1 MRLSL
6 TAWPPRG
13 RRVPGLR
20 PSLIDLLNASLAG
33 PLPAAVPGAWA
44 RRPRG
49 GTLPRP
55 PLPAFATFLAAPAL
69 LMAALAGRQAS
80 LSGRV
85 TDDVTGRGLVGVEAM
100 VEGHDRTTET
110 DSLGRYRLVGL
121 PVGTAR
127 LRFRRLG
134 YAPVERTIV
143 LEEGQAAVLDL
154 VMTRVTAL
162 EDVEVRGLPADHI
175 PGFAER
181 QLRGSGTFFNRED
194 LARLGGGSLADL
206 LRTVRGAR
214 MAPIRRA
221 CGGGWALGNMR
232 GAGASQGT
240 LACFATVIVDGLVYF
255 NGGATAFCEV
265 PDLSREFAIQDLAA
279 VEYYRTSDGLPPEF
293 RRHGSD
299 CGVLVLWSRRA
310 RR

>member
-1 MRLSL
+1 MPRL
-6 TAWPPRG
+6 
-13 RRVPGLR
+13 
-20 PSLIDLLNASLAG
+20 
-33 PLPAAVPGAWA
+33 
-44 RRPRG
+44 
-49 GTLPRP
+49 
-55 PLPAFATFLAAPAL
+55 PLPAFAALVATPAL
-69 LMAALAGRQAS
+69 LLAALAGRQAS

-85 TDDVTGRGLVGVEAM
+85 TEEGTGRGLGGVEAM
-100 VEGHDRTTET
+100 VEGHDRSAET
-110 DSLGRYRLVGL
+110 DSLGRYRLDGL
-121 PVGTAR
+121 PIGMAR
-127 LRFRRLG
+127 VRFRRVG
-134 YAPVERTIV
+134 YGPIERTIV
-143 LEEGQAAVLDL
+143 LEAGQAAVLDL
-154 VMTRVTAL
+154 VMTSVTAL

-181 QLRGSGTFFNRED
+181 RMRGTGTFFDRED

-214 MAPIRRA
+214 MAPIRRT

-232 GAGASQGT
+232 GGGTQGT
-240 LACFATVIVDGLVYF
+240 LPCYSTVFVDGLAYF
-255 NGGATAFCEV
+255 NGGASAFCEV

-310 RR
+310 RRE

>member
-1 MRLSL
+1 
-6 TAWPPRG
+6 
-13 RRVPGLR
+13 
-20 PSLIDLLNASLAG
+20 
-33 PLPAAVPGAWA
+33 
-44 RRPRG
+44 
-49 GTLPRP
+49 
-55 PLPAFATFLAAPAL
+55 LPAFAVLMATPAL

-85 TDDVTGRGLVGVEAM
+85 TEGGTGRGLVGVEAM
-100 VEGHDRTTET
+100 VEGHDRSAET
-110 DSLGRYRLVGL
+110 DSLGRYRLEGL
-121 PVGTAR
+121 PIGAAR
-127 LRFRRLG
+127 LRFRRVG
-134 YAPVERTIV
+134 YAPVERTIL
-143 LEEGQAAVLDL
+143 LEEGQVAVLD
-154 VMTRVTAL
+154 VEMCRVTAL
-162 EDVEVRGLPADHI
+162 EDVEVRGLPADYI

-181 QLRGSGTFFNRED
+181 RMQGTGTFFDRED

-240 LACFATVIVDGLVYF
+240 LACWATVIVDGLVFF

-279 VEYYRTSDGLPPEF
+279 VEYYRTSDGLPPQF